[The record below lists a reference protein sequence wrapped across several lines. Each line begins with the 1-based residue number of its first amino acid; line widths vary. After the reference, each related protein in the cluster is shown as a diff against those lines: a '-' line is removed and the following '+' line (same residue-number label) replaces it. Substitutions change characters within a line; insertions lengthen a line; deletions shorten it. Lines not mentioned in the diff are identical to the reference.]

1 MKIKLFGGIVLGS
14 ASVLLYLFC
23 TSSPTSP
30 VLPAKVEVYFSPDG
44 GAQDAIVERIEGAE
58 RAIDVAMYALTNRE
72 IAWALVRA
80 HERGVEVRV
89 LLDGDF
95 DASCKYSKNTF
106 LSRHGVNVKLDRS
119 HIVGGEVQGYMHNKF
134 AVVDGKVVITGSYNW
149 TASAEHRNDENLL
162 IITDAPKLCRKYESQ
177 FVKLWTRGEPVE
189 AVPEAVL
196 SAEDM
201 EALKE
206 HAGGEVVVR
215 GEVYDVYRSERTDTY
230 FLHFGPERPC
240 FTAVIF
246 RSAAKEFLAEGVN
259 PMDYR
264 GKVVQVTGE
273 LVDHPKYGLEIILES
288 PAQIEVR
295 E

>member
-1 MKIKLFGGIVLGS
+1 MRPWLRLT
-14 ASVLLYLFC
+14 LLVGFLLCTAFC

-30 VLPAKVEVYFSPDG
+30 VFPAKVEVYFSPDG
-44 GAQDAIVERIEGAE
+44 GAQDAIVERIDSAE
-58 RAIDVAMYALTNRE
+58 STIDVAMYALTNRE

-80 HERGVEVRV
+80 HERGVKVRV

-95 DASCKYSKNTF
+95 DASCKYSKGTF
-106 LSRHGVNVKLDRS
+106 LSRHGVKVKLDRS
-119 HIVGGEVQGYMHNKF
+119 HIVGGEVQGHMHNKF
-134 AVVDGKVVITGSYNW
+134 AVIDGKVVITGSYNW

-162 IITDAPKLCRKYESQ
+162 IITEAPKLCRKYESQ

-189 AVPEAVL
+189 AVPEVVL
-196 SAEDM
+196 SAQDA

-206 HAGGEVVVR
+206 HAGKEVVVR
-215 GEVYDVYRSERTDTY
+215 GKVYDVYHSERTDTY

-246 RSAAKEFLAEGVN
+246 RSAAKEFLSREID
-259 PMDYR
+259 PMDYE

-273 LVDHPKYGLEIILES
+273 LVDHPKYGLEMVLES
-288 PAQIEVR
+288 PSQVEVK

>member
-1 MKIKLFGGIVLGS
+1 MRTSLKFPLLAVFLLSS
-14 ASVLLYLFC
+14 AFC

-30 VLPAKVEVYFSPDG
+30 AFPAKVEVYFSPEG

-80 HERGVEVRV
+80 HERGVRIRV

-95 DASCKYSKNTF
+95 DASCKYSKGTF
-106 LSRHGVNVKLDRS
+106 LSRHGVKVKLDRS
-119 HIVGGEVQGYMHNKF
+119 HMVGGEVQGHMHNKF
-134 AVVDGKVVITGSYNW
+134 AILDGKVVVTGSYNW

-162 IITDAPKLCRKYESQ
+162 IITDAPELCKEYERQ
-177 FVKLWTRGEPVE
+177 FTKLWTRGEPVE

-196 SAEDM
+196 SADDT

-206 HAGGEVVVR
+206 HAGEEVKIR
-215 GEVYDVYRSERTDTY
+215 GKVYDVYHSKKTDTY

-240 FTAVIF
+240 LTAVIF
-246 RSAAKEFLAEGVN
+246 RSAVREFLAHGLD

-264 GKVVQVTGE
+264 GKVVEVTGE
-273 LVDHPKYGLEIILES
+273 LLDHPKYGLEIILES
-288 PAQIEVR
+288 PAQIEIK
-295 E
+295 